1 MNNLR
6 IKLSAINVLDLPVK
20 LKHGFIGN
28 LTLKVN
34 FKNIYSTQLS
44 LSIKDVHLI
53 FVPNSSNKYNEQFE
67 LDKQRAYKN
76 AQLERIE
83 QTLQLMTNE
92 GNLMILLFFA
102 ILYLC
107 HYFVN

>member
-1 MNNLR
+1 M
-6 IKLSAINVLDLPVK
+6 KLT
-20 LKHGFIGN
+20 HGYIGT

-44 LSIKDVHLI
+44 LTIKDLYLVV
-53 FVPNSSNKYNEQFE
+53 VPNSSNKYNEQLE
-67 LDKQRAYKN
+67 LEKLRAYKN

-92 GNLMILLFFA
+92 GKFSGRLN
-102 ILYLC
+102 Y
-107 HYFVN
+107 

>member
-92 GNLMILLFFA
+92 GNLMILFFA